1 VTKTKDDIKGYLQ
14 RHKVQF
20 TELTNPKGGLEEVL
34 KGTTVDVVYMTQLV
48 KEHFADRYDDYEKT
62 LTRSLK
68 RMKRSS
74 LVMHPLPRADEL
86 PDEVDSDRRAVYLRQ
101 TRYGLQLRMAI
112 LCTVL
117 NCYPTF

>member
-1 VTKTKDDIKGYLQ
+1 DIKEYLQ

-34 KGTTVDVVYMTQLV
+34 KGITVDVVYMTQLV

-62 LTRSLK
+62 LKKYKIGPRALK
-68 RMKRSS
+68 RMKRPS
-74 LVMHPLPRADEL
+74 LVMHPLPRTDEL

-101 TRYGLQLRMAI
+101 TGYGLQLRMAI

-117 NCYPTF
+117 NSYPAF